1 MALVSINAY
10 DQIMMSLAHY
20 FITKENYQ
28 PINVQGVQN
37 EIWLENLEGPY
48 RVIRINAKSIYND
61 EQYISDI
68 FKIRFIIKQI
78 KKKTLSFKVNT
89 LNICLNVNNKVK
101 LEPRF
106 NINTIKLDSVSDIK
120 TNNALVGAFPNIQNN
135 LIEGANNLDLIINVT
150 NDINEK
156 TQKSNKLFEKVFSP
170 KKIIVTKVLI
180 MSGKY
185 RYYNFT
191 NLWSQL

>member
-1 MALVSINAY
+1 MNKETEKMALVSINAY

-28 PINVQGVQN
+28 PINVQGAQN

-61 EQYISDI
+61 EQYLSDI

-78 KKKTLSFKVNT
+78 KRKTLSFKVNT
-89 LNICLNVNNKVK
+89 LNICLNVNNKVN
-101 LEPRF
+101 LEPKF
-106 NINTIKLDSVSDIK
+106 NINSIKLDSVEQIK
-120 TNNALVGAFPNIQNN
+120 TNEALLGAFPDIQNN
-135 LIEGANNLDLIINVT
+135 LIEKTNNLDLIINVT

-170 KKIIVTKVLI
+170 KKNN
-180 MSGKY
+180 
-185 RYYNFT
+185 YYQNF
-191 NLWSQL
+191 NIY